1 MSDNVLLPLGRGT
14 PFRPNQTETSSP
26 PCKLPSPKR
35 ANKSPPSKRKRT
47 PTGQT
52 PSKKL
57 TDITERVGRIWS
69 VVSHLNSV
77 VDTPELR
84 AVYNELMPEI
94 TIFFTEIGQ
103 DIELYNRF
111 KIIKNSAEFD
121 TLSLAQQTKLN
132 HNLRDFVLSGAE
144 LPPEQ
149 QAELAQ
155 LQTEG
160 AQPGAKFAQNIQD
173 ATDAFGIY
181 FDDAAPLA
189 GIPEDSI
196 AMFAA
201 AAQSEGKQ
209 ATKSACRFRTT
220 LAVIQYADNRELREQ
235 IYRAYVTRASEL
247 SDEGKFDNTANV
259 EQTLANALKTA
270 KLLGFKNYA
279 ELSLA
284 TKMADT
290 PEQVLNFLHDL
301 ARRAKPFAEK
311 DFAEIKA
318 FARENLNIEDP
329 QSWDLSYA
337 AEKLRQAQN
346 MPSAKPK

>member
-1 MSDNVLLPLGRGT
+1 
-14 PFRPNQTETSSP
+14 
-26 PCKLPSPKR
+26 
-35 ANKSPPSKRKRT
+35 
-47 PTGQT
+47 
-52 PSKKL
+52 
-57 TDITERVGRIWS
+57 
-69 VVSHLNSV
+69 
-77 VDTPELR
+77 
-84 AVYNELMPEI
+84 MPEI

-111 KIIKNSAEFD
+111 KIIKIMRNRHPLPCAAKPSSTTTCATSSSAVPNYRPNSR
-121 TLSLAQQTKLN
+121 QN
-132 HNLRDFVLSGAE
+132 WRNCNRG
-144 LPPEQ
+144 
-149 QAELAQ
+149 AQ
-155 LQTEG
+155 L
-160 AQPGAKFAQNIQD
+160 GAKFAQNIQD

-189 GIPEDSI
+189 GIPEDSL

-201 AAQSEGKQ
+201 AAQSEGK
-209 ATKSACRFRTT
+209 TGYKSACRFHTT
-220 LAVIQYADNRELREQ
+220 SPLSNTPTTVNCREQ

-247 SDEGKFDNTANV
+247 ADEGKFDNTANV

-318 FARENLNIEDP
+318 FARESLNIEDP

-337 AEKLRQAQN
+337 AEKLRQAKYA
-346 MPSAKPK
+346 SAKPK